1 MLGFKRK
8 YKLLESGI
16 LRGATDIHCHVLPGV
31 DDGSPDIDTSFQLLE
46 FMSARIGYS
55 KVWLTPHVMRDL
67 HNTAEKVSAV
77 FSTLKENYSGSVE
90 LRLASEYMMDEGF
103 KERLTT
109 DPLRL
114 GSEHL
119 LVETSY
125 MNPPVRLDDILMSVW
140 EAGFRPLIAHPERY
154 MYMGKKDYEHLK
166 EYGFDF
172 QLNIMSLSGY
182 YGARPKAVAFKLL
195 EQGMYDYVGSD
206 LHHLD
211 VYQPMMEKMKLTKS
225 HLDALDELLANNNYI

>member
-1 MLGFKRK
+1 
-8 YKLLESGI
+8 
-16 LRGATDIHCHVLPGV
+16 
-31 DDGSPDIDTSFQLLE
+31 
-46 FMSARIGYS
+46 
-55 KVWLTPHVMRDL
+55 
-67 HNTAEKVSAV
+67 
-77 FSTLKENYSGSVE
+77 
-90 LRLASEYMMDEGF
+90 
-103 KERLTT
+103 
-109 DPLRL
+109 
-114 GSEHL
+114 
-119 LVETSY
+119 

-182 YGARPKAVAFKLL
+182 YGARPKDVAFKLL

>member
-1 MLGFKRK
+1 MFGFWRK
-8 YKLLESGI
+8 HKLLESGI
-16 LRGATDIHCHVLPGV
+16 FKGATDIHCHVLPGV
-31 DDGSPDIDTSFQLLE
+31 DDGSPDLNTSLELLE
-46 FMSARIGYS
+46 FMAEKIGFG

-77 FSTLKENYSGSVE
+77 FSQLKKAYHGPIE
-90 LRLASEYMMDEGF
+90 LALASEYMMDEDF
-103 KERLTT
+103 SHRLST

-114 GSEHL
+114 GHEHL

-125 MNPPVRLDDILMSVW
+125 MNPPSGLDKILMSVW

-166 EYGFDF
+166 EFGFDF

-182 YGARPKAVAFKLL
+182 YGPRPKAVGFKLL
-195 EQGMYDYVGSD
+195 EAGMYDYVGSD
-206 LHHLD
+206 LHHLN
-211 VYQPMMEKMKLTKS
+211 VYQPLMESMKLSMK
-225 HLDALDELLANNNYI
+225 HIDAIDELLANNDYI

>member
-1 MLGFKRK
+1 
-8 YKLLESGI
+8 
-16 LRGATDIHCHVLPGV
+16 
-31 DDGSPDIDTSFQLLE
+31 
-46 FMSARIGYS
+46 
-55 KVWLTPHVMRDL
+55 
-67 HNTAEKVSAV
+67 
-77 FSTLKENYSGSVE
+77 
-90 LRLASEYMMDEGF
+90 MDEGF
-103 KERLTT
+103 KERLNT

-125 MNPPVRLDDILMSVW
+125 MNPPVSLDNILMSVW

-154 MYMGKKDYEHLK
+154 MYMGKHDYEHLK

-211 VYQPMMEKMKLTKS
+211 VYQPMMEKMKLTKK
-225 HLDALDELLANNNYI
+225 HLDALDELLANNYYI